1 MGDLIMSLR
10 SKLSVSIVA
19 AAAALSVG
27 VASAQSDA
35 VKSNDAGT
43 IGKSYGRAGGL
54 VGSDRVQGLRPHG
67 SASAPLGVSW
77 DAEVAARTNMPI
89 DRTRDAGVGVTY
101 DQAVAERT
109 NMPRGTSPVQAAGV
123 AGQKSN

>member
-1 MGDLIMSLR
+1 MSLR

-19 AAAALSVG
+19 ASAALWVG
-27 VASAQSDA
+27 VAFAQSDA
-35 VKSNDAGT
+35 VKSNDTGT

-54 VGSDRVQGLRPHG
+54 VGSDRVQGLGTHG

-77 DAEVAARTNMPI
+77 DAEVAARTNMPT
-89 DRTRDAGVGVTY
+89 DRTRGAGVGVTY

-123 AGQKSN
+123 AGQEAN